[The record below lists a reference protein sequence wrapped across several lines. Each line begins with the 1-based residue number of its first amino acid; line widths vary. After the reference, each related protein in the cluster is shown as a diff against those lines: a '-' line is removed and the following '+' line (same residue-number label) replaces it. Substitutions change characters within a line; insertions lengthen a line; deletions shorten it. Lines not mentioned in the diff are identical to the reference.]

1 MLRAS
6 LNVLQKIL
14 RLKKLTLSSPFSM
27 SSLCPLYLRCQEVF
41 KTLNIPAENLEKKR
55 DTCFSRCC
63 YKEGKIYYR
72 GHQIYEIP
80 MGSCRFGIKIKPEY
94 DEKEVSHNWVNSYHG
109 TSHKNVP
116 NIIQFGLQ
124 KPGTKLPNGEP
135 INIREGHI
143 PKENFIFSS
152 ASFVCACGGY
162 AIKYQEPNS
171 RKNYKLLL
179 QLRLKPKSFKVQKDT
194 FNKKL
199 IDQYVKDL
207 LYEYISEKTE
217 NIAIIGVC
225 IFEIDSSNMS
235 LPKELTVEN
244 YDFSIPRHDMQK
256 MRDAVQRLL
265 KETPTIYEKIDFA
278 KKNIPKMLKFQG
290 LIKNII
296 NIKEIKNKTK
306 MASGSTSI
314 IGAALS
320 FTTMAQISVPVGI
333 LSMIVGARTEW
344 KACKDK
350 KALKEEISNIDLI
363 MKNAKELNEIIQK
376 FYTQRNL
383 DFMEIGNQDKNLIEE
398 INVMQPIMELAS
410 DACLGLVLSQS
421 QNSVQLTTEISKL
434 SVQHASSIKE
444 MTLLTPKIEIAKQ
457 AIGSFEEDIKFGRNI
472 LKTCENLLPKEI
484 SDSLWKYGRSYKS
497 TLEKGLEI
505 SKATLNQASQ
515 ITQTTEK
522 LGQEIAAKSTAKAVT
537 IQSVSW
543 WGKVGTTVGAIGIIF
558 DVYDIWKNGKE
569 LMSKGELEKAYEIMT
584 EKYSIYKRSGQHL
597 EAWVY
602 SFEAQVKEFEEI
614 LNRFKE

>member
-1 MLRAS
+1 
-6 LNVLQKIL
+6 
-14 RLKKLTLSSPFSM
+14 
-27 SSLCPLYLRCQEVF
+27 
-41 KTLNIPAENLEKKR
+41 
-55 DTCFSRCC
+55 
-63 YKEGKIYYR
+63 
-72 GHQIYEIP
+72 
-80 MGSCRFGIKIKPEY
+80 
-94 DEKEVSHNWVNSYHG
+94 
-109 TSHKNVP
+109 
-116 NIIQFGLQ
+116 
-124 KPGTKLPNGEP
+124 
-135 INIREGHI
+135 
-143 PKENFIFSS
+143 
-152 ASFVCACGGY
+152 
-162 AIKYQEPNS
+162 
-171 RKNYKLLL
+171 
-179 QLRLKPKSFKVQKDT
+179 
-194 FNKKL
+194 
-199 IDQYVKDL
+199 
-207 LYEYISEKTE
+207 
-217 NIAIIGVC
+217 
-225 IFEIDSSNMS
+225 
-235 LPKELTVEN
+235 
-244 YDFSIPRHDMQK
+244 
-256 MRDAVQRLL
+256 
-265 KETPTIYEKIDFA
+265 
-278 KKNIPKMLKFQG
+278 
-290 LIKNII
+290 
-296 NIKEIKNKTK
+296 
-306 MASGSTSI
+306 
-314 IGAALS
+314 
-320 FTTMAQISVPVGI
+320 
-333 LSMIVGARTEW
+333 
-344 KACKDK
+344 
-350 KALKEEISNIDLI
+350 
-363 MKNAKELNEIIQK
+363 
-376 FYTQRNL
+376 
-383 DFMEIGNQDKNLIEE
+383 
-398 INVMQPIMELAS
+398 MELAS